1 MWIVYALL
9 VHVLLL
15 GSIFVIYFRSPV
27 IEGLHPQ
34 AVLPADPPA
43 DRLVLIVT
51 DGLRA
56 DSFFTDNCNHVPHL
70 REIFLREGIV
80 GISRTHVP
88 TESRP
93 GHIALIA
100 GLYEDPSAVTRGWKE
115 NPIEFDTVFNRSGHT
130 YAWGAHDVLHIF
142 EKLTDDGR
150 PMYFDAYHDQDFSGQ
165 QKTYKQD
172 EWVFQRAWQLL
183 KRKQQELRSA
193 KRVVFFLHLLGLDTA
208 GHVHK
213 PGTPLFLENLKYTE
227 KGIADIYERFE
238 EIFPDKRTAYLLTS
252 DHGMTDS
259 GKSFTFEN
267 TSRCNQLYCFAG
279 SHGAG
284 APHETDTPFM
294 LWGAGVARSAS
305 PTSSFVAN
313 DQGQKLPLHKLEQAQ
328 LAPLMSA
335 LIGLPPPMNNFGM
348 LPAGYMNVGEEFEA
362 IAAQSNALQLLAQ
375 FARLD
380 EKHQLGLFT
389 PYMKSF
395 TKLTSLEIFD
405 FSTKQASFADSSAMM
420 QLALEGIDYYHGYYR
435 NVMLLCTTA
444 TFLGWILYLYR
455 LLIQNPAA
463 KKSANTAGDGD
474 ASGLTL
480 SIAIAAVFLIGF
492 IVAQFVPFAVGFYM
506 LLPLPVWLLALRQT
520 GGKHSQEVCD
530 YRYPSVTRHGQ
541 VSKLQFVLLIA
552 CAELLVYTFFERRLI
567 SVCFVAFACGSNW
580 SNYKRNSSQFYIWLL
595 LVLVLGC
602 FPLLPP
608 SVGYQNRYLLLGG
621 IVLVLLRAVF
631 SNGSRS
637 YSWHTKWC
645 NPLILINTAV
655 CVHLHGQQ
663 VAIPLPLKVASWLF
677 LVYAIVAI
685 HLNKEKSLELRLAQ
699 ILYNLSALYTLMCTS
714 YESLFVQLL
723 AMELSMALTAQRH
736 EMDPLQHQQKSVQ
749 SSLRVAFTVL
759 LYTFFSLFGS
769 GNIASISS
777 FDPNIARCFLS
788 QFAPFI
794 IMSLVLVKLIVPIV
808 LNLSIVYTYCDYAR
822 QQERQ
827 IFICLLIICDIMG
840 LNFLFL
846 VRNTGSWLEIGSS
859 ISHFVIMEVTTL
871 VLLLLSHVAKH
882 LLQLN
887 NCERAVTKHH

>member
-1 MWIVYALL
+1 MWIVYALI

-27 IEGLHPQ
+27 IEGLQPQ
-34 AVLPADPPA
+34 PTLPAEPPA

-70 REIFLREGIV
+70 REIFLQDGLV

-142 EKLTDDGR
+142 EKLTDGGR
-150 PMYFDAYHDQDFSGQ
+150 PMYFDAYHDLDFSGQ

-172 EWVFQRAWQLL
+172 EWVFQRVRQLL
-183 KRKQQELRSA
+183 KRKQEELRSA
-193 KRVVFFLHLLGLDTA
+193 KKVVFFLHLLGLDTA

-213 PGTPLFLENLKYTE
+213 PGTPLFLENLQFTE
-227 KGIADIYERFE
+227 KGIAQIYEKFE

-259 GKSFTFEN
+259 G
-267 TSRCNQLYCFAG
+267 

-284 APHETDTPFM
+284 AAHETETPFM
-294 LWGAGVARSAS
+294 LWGAGAARSAS
-305 PTSSFVAN
+305 PTRSFVAN
-313 DQGQKLPLHKLEQAQ
+313 DEGQKLPLHELEQAQ

-348 LPAGYMNVGEEFEA
+348 LPTGYMSVGVEYEA
-362 IAAQSNALQLLAQ
+362 MAAQSNALQLLAQ
-375 FARLD
+375 YTRLH
-380 EKHQLGLFT
+380 KQHQRGLFT

-395 TKLTSLEIFD
+395 KKLTTLGIFD
-405 FSTKQASFADSSAMM
+405 FSTKTATFAESSDMM

-455 LLIQNPAA
+455 LLIQGPSIR
-463 KKSANTAGDGD
+463 KQPSTGCGD
-474 ASGLTL
+474 ASALTL
-480 SIAIAAVFLIGF
+480 SITIGGVFLIGF

-520 GGKHSQEVCD
+520 GSNSNVEVCD
-530 YRYPSVTRHGQ
+530 YRYPSVARRGQ

-567 SVCFVAFACGSNW
+567 SLCFVAFAFGSNW
-580 SNYKRNSSQFYIWLL
+580 SNFKRNSSQFYIWIL
-595 LVLVLGC
+595 LVLVLAG

-608 SVGYQNRYLLLGG
+608 SVGYQNRYLLLVG
-621 IVLVLLRAVF
+621 IVLVLLRAVL

-655 CVHLHGQQ
+655 CVHLHSQQ
-663 VAIPLPLKVASWLF
+663 VAVPMPLKVASWLY
-677 LVYAIVAI
+677 LVYAVVSIQ
-685 HLNKEKSLELRLAQ
+685 LNKEVALELRLAH
-699 ILYNLSALYTLMCTS
+699 ILYNLSAVYTLLCTS

-723 AMELSMALTAQRH
+723 AMELSIALAAQRQG
-736 EMDPLQHQQKSVQ
+736 MDSLQQQYHQRSLQ
-749 SSLRVAFTVL
+749 SSLRLAFTVL

-788 QFAPFI
+788 QFAPFM
-794 IMSLVLVKLIVPIV
+794 IMSLVLVKLILPVV

-822 QQERQ
+822 KQERQ

-859 ISHFVIMEVTTL
+859 ISHFVIMEATTL
-871 VLLLLSHVAKH
+871 VLLLLSYLAKH
-882 LLQLN
+882 LLRLN
-887 NCERAVTKHH
+887 SCDRAVTKHH

>member
-1 MWIVYALL
+1 MWIVYALV

-27 IEGLHPQ
+27 IEGLQPQ
-34 AVLPADPPA
+34 AALPAEPPA

-56 DSFFTDNCNHVPHL
+56 DSFFAENCNYVPHL
-70 REIFLREGIV
+70 REIFLREGMV

-142 EKLTDDGR
+142 EKLTDGGR
-150 PMYFDAYHDQDFSGQ
+150 PMYFDAYHDLDFSGQ

-172 EWVFQRAWQLL
+172 EWVFQRVWQLL
-183 KRKQQELRSA
+183 KRKQDELRSA

-213 PGTPLFLENLKYTE
+213 PGTPLFLENLNFTE
-227 KGIADIYERFE
+227 HGIAQIYERFE
-238 EIFPDKRTAYLLTS
+238 ETFPDKRTAYLLTS

-259 GKSFTFEN
+259 GKSFTIAN
-267 TSRCNQLYCFAG
+267 RQRLTTIYCFAG

-284 APHETDTPFM
+284 AAHETETPFM
-294 LWGAGVARSAS
+294 LWGAGVSRTAS
-305 PTSSFVAN
+305 SPSSFVAN
-313 DQGQKLPLHKLEQAQ
+313 DEGQKLPLHELEQAQ

-348 LPAGYMNVGEEFEA
+348 LPSGYMNAGDEYEA
-362 IAAQSNALQLLAQ
+362 IAAHSNALQLLAQ
-375 FARLD
+375 YTRLH
-380 EKHQLGLFT
+380 EQHQLGLFT

-395 TKLTSLEIFD
+395 KKLTTLGIFD

-455 LLIQNPAA
+455 LLIQNP
-463 KKSANTAGDGD
+463 SANKLPITGNED
-474 ASGLTL
+474 ASALTL
-480 SIAIAAVFLIGF
+480 SIAIAAVLLVGF
-492 IVAQFVPFAVGFYM
+492 IVAQFVPLAVGFYM

-520 GGKHSQEVCD
+520 GSNNSVDVCD
-530 YRYPSVTRHGQ
+530 YRYPLVARRGQ
-541 VSKLQFVLLIA
+541 VSKLQFILLIA

-567 SVCFVAFACGSNW
+567 SLCFVVFACANNW
-580 SNYKRNSSQFYIWLL
+580 SNFKRSTTEFYIWLL

-602 FPLLPP
+602 FPLMPP

-621 IVLVLLRAVF
+621 IVLVLLRAVL

-663 VAIPLPLKVASWLF
+663 VAIPLPLKMASWLY
-677 LVYAIVAI
+677 LVYAIVSI
-685 HLNKEKSLELRLAQ
+685 HLNKEKALELRLAQ
-699 ILYNLSALYTLMCTS
+699 ILYNLSALYTLLCTS

-723 AMELSMALTAQRH
+723 AMELSMALAAQRK
-736 EMDPLQHQQKSVQ
+736 EMDPLQHQQKSLQ
-749 SSLRVAFTVL
+749 SSLRLAFTVL

-788 QFAPFI
+788 QFAPFV
-794 IMSLVLVKLIVPIV
+794 IMSLVLIKLILPVV

-871 VLLLLSHVAKH
+871 ILLLLSYAAKH

-887 NCERAVTKHH
+887 KCDRAVAKHH